1 VVVLRNRAVSEAFV
15 QESLVPNPKEVKKPW
30 GRFIQY
36 TLNQPTT
43 VKILEVNPGEILS
56 LQSHNHRDELWVPL
70 TSGAVVEIDG
80 HVMNPGELEP
90 VFIPRYTKHRLSA
103 KDQKVRVLEISFG
116 TFDEEDVVRYE
127 DKYGR
132 STQNAQERR
141 VEK

>member
-1 VVVLRNRAVSEAFV
+1 MRNKAVTEAFS
-15 QESLVPNPKEVKKPW
+15 QESFVPNPQEVKKPW

-56 LQSHNHRDELWVPL
+56 LQSHHHRDELWVPL

-80 HVMNPGELEP
+80 HVLTPEELEP

-116 TFDEEDVVRYE
+116 TFDEEDVIRHE

-132 STQNAQERR
+132 NTQNRQERG
-141 VEK
+141 VEE